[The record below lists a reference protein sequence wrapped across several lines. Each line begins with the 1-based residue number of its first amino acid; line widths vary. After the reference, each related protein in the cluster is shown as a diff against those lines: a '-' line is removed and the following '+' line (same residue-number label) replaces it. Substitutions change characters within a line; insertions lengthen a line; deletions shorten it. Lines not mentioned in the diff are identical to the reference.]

1 MKVAIGSDHAG
12 FDFKENIRQFLA
24 DQGIATEDIGT
35 YSKESVDY
43 PDYAQKVSALVQEGK
58 ADFGILVCSTGTG
71 MCMAANKITGIRA
84 AQAWIPDI
92 ARLSRQHNNANVLCL
107 AGNFLERNTAQEIVK
122 TFLNSSFD
130 GGRHERR
137 VGKMM
142 GLEIRP

>member
-12 FDFKENIRQFLA
+12 FESKEDIRQFLA
-24 DQGIATEDIGT
+24 NQGISTEDVGA

-43 PDYAQKVSALVQEGK
+43 PEYAQKVSALVQEGK
-58 ADFGILVCSTGTG
+58 ADFGILICSSGTG
-71 MCMAANKITGIRA
+71 MCMAANKMHGIRA
-84 AQAWIPDI
+84 SLAWIPDI

-107 AGNFLERNTAQEIVK
+107 AGNFLERHIAEEIVK

-142 GLEIRP
+142 ALEGRE

>member
-71 MCMAANKITGIRA
+71 MCMAANKMPGIRA
-84 AQAWIPDI
+84 AQAWTPDI

>member
-24 DQGIATEDIGT
+24 NQGITTEDIGT

-71 MCMAANKITGIRA
+71 MCMAANKMPGIRA
-84 AQAWIPDI
+84 AQAWTPDI

-142 GLEIRP
+142 KLEIRQ

>member
-24 DQGIATEDIGT
+24 NQGITTEDIGT

-71 MCMAANKITGIRA
+71 MCMAANKMPGIRA
-84 AQAWIPDI
+84 AQAWTPDI

-142 GLEIRP
+142 ELEIRP

>member
-12 FDFKENIRQFLA
+12 FELKENIRRFLA
-24 DQGIATEDIGT
+24 EMGIKTEDIGT
-35 YSKESVDY
+35 NIKESVDY

-71 MCMAANKITGIRA
+71 MSMAANKMRGIRA
-84 AQAWIPDI
+84 AQAWTPDI

-107 AGNFLERNTAQEIVK
+107 AGSFLERGTAQEIVK

-130 GGRHERR
+130 GGRHKRR
-137 VGKMM
+137 VSKIME
-142 GLEIRP
+142 LEGHR

>member
-12 FDFKENIRQFLA
+12 FESKENIRRFLA
-24 DQGIATEDIGT
+24 DQGIQVEDIGT
-35 YSKESVDY
+35 NSKESVDY
-43 PDYAQKVSALVQEGK
+43 PDYAQKVSGLVQEGK
-58 ADFGILVCSTGTG
+58 VDYGILICSTGVG
-71 MCMAANKITGIRA
+71 MCMAANKIHGIRA
-84 AQAWIPDI
+84 AQAWAPDI

-107 AGNFLERNTAQEIVK
+107 AGKFLERETAQEIVK

-142 GLEIRP
+142 ELECHS

>member
-24 DQGIATEDIGT
+24 NQGITTEDIGT

-142 GLEIRP
+142 ELESHP

>member
-12 FDFKENIRQFLA
+12 FECKESIRQFLA
-24 DQGIATEDIGT
+24 DQGVTTEDIGT
-35 YSKESVDY
+35 YSKKSVDY
-43 PDYAQKVSALVQEGK
+43 PDYAQKVSTLVQEGK
-58 ADFGILVCSTGTG
+58 ADFGILICSTGAG
-71 MCMAANKITGIRA
+71 MCMAANKMHGIRA
-84 AQAWIPDI
+84 SLAWTPDI

-107 AGNFLERNTAQEIVK
+107 AGNFLERDTAQEIVR

-142 GLEIRP
+142 GLEDRR

>member
-12 FDFKENIRQFLA
+12 FEFKENIRRFLA
-24 DQGIATEDIGT
+24 EMGIKAEDIGT
-35 YSKESVDY
+35 NSKESVDY

-71 MCMAANKITGIRA
+71 MSMAANKMHGIRA
-84 AQAWIPDI
+84 AQAWTPDI

-107 AGNFLERNTAQEIVK
+107 AGNFLERGAAQEIVK

-137 VGKMM
+137 VSKIME
-142 GLEIRP
+142 LEGHR

>member
-24 DQGIATEDIGT
+24 NQGITTEDIGA

-71 MCMAANKITGIRA
+71 MCMAANKMPGIRA

-142 GLEIRP
+142 ELESHP